1 MQNYSKPETVSTLH
15 ITMDDSKFEA
25 KPDVLFKAYS
35 AIDARA
41 RQLAPENI
49 RNELKIVQDGRIKTK
64 FYVTVSNRMAPHLL
78 QAIQQQ
84 IDHKAGMDFG
94 LYFQKLQE
102 QLMSQMFGPEPLSF
116 NIKL

>member
-1 MQNYSKPETVSTLH
+1 
-15 ITMDDSKFEA
+15 
-25 KPDVLFKAYS
+25 
-35 AIDARA
+35 
-41 RQLAPENI
+41 
-49 RNELKIVQDGRIKTK
+49 
-64 FYVTVSNRMAPHLL
+64 MAPHLL

-84 IDHKAGMDFG
+84 IGHKAGMDFG